1 MNSNINPDGENK
13 RIEAENEKKDFLEK
27 NRDNINIA
35 EEIYDNNI
43 MKSGNKISKAIIAQ
57 ILADEIEGQYNKD
70 RERFKELLEDDDS
83 IKYLID
89 AIKFVGEEN
98 DSNR

>member
-1 MNSNINPDGENK
+1 
-13 RIEAENEKKDFLEK
+13 
-27 NRDNINIA
+27 
-35 EEIYDNNI
+35 